1 MLADGNRV
9 AAQRRDP
16 PGVKTF
22 DEGDIITSD
31 PDRMRALQTQFRLA
45 DTRIMDYLRDSTL
58 AIQQGHRNGFQHFAV
73 WFRNREHA
81 KESSS
86 EKIAKS
92 IAKELFS
99 KGLELIFPE
108 STPFVEAVKFIAK
121 NSMDAADKL
130 LTVPPHD
137 VNLFLEK
144 LRTAEEEYIRQLLD
158 TPAQFR
164 KDHAAELQAAKMA
177 YLDAWMQDETHG
189 PQGQELPESVRQM
202 LDALGVPKPGAETAQ
217 RVAEGVLT
225 SHIHTIY
232 ANDEMFRMGAG
243 PYSYWDLATV
253 SALRQMDLKGNTER
267 ICEVERRFNA
277 FFRSIPQK
285 ECDAAAHP

>member
-1 MLADGNRV
+1 
-9 AAQRRDP
+9 
-16 PGVKTF
+16 
-22 DEGDIITSD
+22 
-31 PDRMRALQTQFRLA
+31 MRALQTQFRLA

-58 AIQQGHRNGFQHFAV
+58 AMQQGHRNGFQYFAV
-73 WFRNREHA
+73 WYRNREKA
-81 KESSS
+81 KETST
-86 EKIAKS
+86 EEIAKS
-92 IAKELFS
+92 IAKEMFS

-177 YLDAWMQDETHG
+177 YLDAWMQDETQG

-202 LDALGVPKPGAETAQ
+202 LDALGIPRPGSETAM

-232 ANDEMFRMGAG
+232 ANDEAFRQGACDC
-243 PYSYWDLATV
+243 SYWDFAQAT
-253 SALRQMDLKGNTER
+253 ALRQIDLKRNTGR
-267 ICEVERRFNA
+267 ICQVERRLTP
-277 FFRSIPQK
+277 FFRTIPKK
-285 ECDAAAHP
+285 ECDAAAQPSRRVATDS